1 MSQPTGPTFSDYA
14 PPKPATGAVPTSGA
28 DLPPSGEMSGQGGRA
43 QAPRNTQPA
52 TPVDY
57 FRPEDPAPP
66 PVLPREP
73 VPTLTPERIQFS
85 IRLRFNPIRNLKP
98 ELLAGYLDSFRLGF
112 FRQAA
117 LAWDAMERRDTR
129 LQTVA
134 PKRKKAVSRHGWEIL
149 AVDDSPMAA
158 RQKGFLETFYNNI
171 SVTTALE
178 PDEQGGFSLLLRQMM
193 DAVGK
198 RYAVHEIVWQ
208 PRPDGALTAK
218 FIFCPLWWFEGTR
231 GKLRY
236 LLNEFQI
243 YGVELDPCGW
253 LVTVGDGI
261 MEACSV
267 AYIFKHLPLRDWLN
281 YSERFGMPGILGK
294 TDAAINSREWEAF
307 GDAVKSFSVDW
318 SAICNRANEIDLIEV
333 KNAGEQPF
341 ERLVSLMDEEMT
353 RLWRGNDLGTRSKA
367 NAVGARLQLDESDI
381 LEVDDAMLLTE
392 TLTLKVSRLALAWK
406 FGPATPQLAY
416 LKIKTE
422 EKDKTALDLQIDQFL
437 LSAGFPISITSAA
450 ERYSRP
456 VPGENDDLLVVPAS
470 AGPASAHSSGAASP
484 ADPSESEM
492 AHTSPPG
499 SADAGQINNE
509 KFKIKN

>member
-1 MSQPTGPTFSDYA
+1 MPEFADYA
-14 PPKPATGAVPTSGA
+14 PPKPSTGTVPTSGNA
-28 DLPPSGEMSGQGGRA
+28 DPPRSGEMSGTMGT
-43 QAPRNTQPA
+43 RNSKRA

-57 FRPEDPAPP
+57 FRPPDSAQDPI
-66 PVLPREP
+66 LPQEP

-117 LAWDAMERRDTR
+117 LSWDAMERRDTR

-134 PKRKKAVSRHGWEIL
+134 PKRKKSVARHGYEIL
-149 AVDDSPMAA
+149 AVDDTPMAA
-158 RQKGFLETFYNNI
+158 LQKGFLETFYNNI

-208 PRPDGALTAK
+208 PRPDGNLTAK

-243 YGVELDPCGW
+243 YGIEMDPCGW
-253 LVTVGDGI
+253 LITVGDGI

-294 TDAAINSREWEAF
+294 TDAAINSQEWEAF
-307 GDAVKSFSVDW
+307 GDAVESFSADW

-341 ERLVSLMDEEMT
+341 ERLVNLMDEEMT
-353 RLWRGNDLGTRSKA
+353 RLWRGNDLGTASKTGS
-367 NAVGARLQLDESDI
+367 VGASLQADESDI

-406 FGPATPQLAY
+406 FGPEAPQLAY
-416 LKIKTE
+416 IKIKTE
-422 EKDKTALDLQIDQFL
+422 ERDKTALDLQIDQFL
-437 LSAGFPISITSAA
+437 LSAGFPISQTSAA
-450 ERYSRP
+450 ERYAREI
-456 VPGENDDLLVVPAS
+456 PGADDELLIAPAAPAS
-470 AGPASAHSSGAASP
+470 AKSSGAASP
-484 ADPSESEM
+484 SETELANESHPGPSLPYEQAAAENHEQ
-492 AHTSPPG
+492 A
-499 SADAGQINNE
+499 
-509 KFKIKN
+509 